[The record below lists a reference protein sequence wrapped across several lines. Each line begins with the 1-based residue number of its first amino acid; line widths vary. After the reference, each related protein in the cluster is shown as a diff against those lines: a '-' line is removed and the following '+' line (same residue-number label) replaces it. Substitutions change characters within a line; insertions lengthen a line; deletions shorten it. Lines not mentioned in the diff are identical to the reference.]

1 MEEEPMRPSNNV
13 LPFRATERSGM
24 GRTKTNN
31 KLLDSAM
38 KSVDG
43 LKWAQRDM
51 TPERKSIVLPAFIW
65 RRLEAE
71 ATEEY
76 RTLSKHMEAHYTEY
90 CKPAASEAPD
100 VEQKAS

>member
-1 MEEEPMRPSNNV
+1 MSAYDNV

-31 KLLDSAM
+31 KLFDNLM
-38 KSVDG
+38 KSADG
-43 LKWAQRDM
+43 LKWATRDM

-65 RRLEAE
+65 RQLEAE
-71 ATEEY
+71 AAEAY
-76 RTLSKHMEAHYTEY
+76 RTLSKHMEAHYTAY
-90 CKPAASEAPD
+90 CKTVASEEPD